1 MSNTS
6 TMIHPSAL
14 IDPSAKVASDVKIGP
29 WSIIGPNV
37 EIGEGTEIGA
47 HVYIKC
53 NTKVGKNNKVYP
65 YSILGEDP
73 QDLKF
78 KGGDTWLE
86 IGDENIIREYCS
98 IHRGANESGAK
109 TIIGNKN
116 FIMAYVH
123 IAHDCLIKD
132 EITFVNNTSLG
143 GHVRVESYAR
153 IGGHVGVHQFCTI
166 GSYSL
171 VTAAMI
177 GKDVPPYVIVTGNT
191 AYVCGVN
198 TVGLKRRGFSAD
210 AISGI
215 RQAYSIL
222 FRKGATLAQAA
233 QELAEMTVNCPE
245 VQLFLD
251 AINNSNRGIL
261 R

>member
-1 MSNTS
+1 MTN
-6 TMIHPSAL
+6 IHPSAI
-14 IDPSAKVASDVKIGP
+14 IDPSATVAKTATIGP
-29 WSIIGPNV
+29 WTIIGPNV
-37 EIGEGTEIGA
+37 EVGEGTEIA
-47 HVYIKC
+47 SHVHIKA
-53 NTKVGKNNKVYP
+53 NTRLGRNNKIHQFC
-65 YSILGEDP
+65 SLGEDP

-86 IGDENIIREYCS
+86 LGDENIIREYCS
-98 IHRGANESGAK
+98 IHRGTNVDGSLTK
-109 TIIGNKN
+109 IGDRN

-123 IAHDCLIKD
+123 IAHDCQIKND
-132 EITFVNNTSLG
+132 ITFVNNTSLG
-143 GHVRVESYAR
+143 GHVVVDDFAR
-153 IGGHVGVHQFCTI
+153 IGGHVGVHQFCKI

-198 TVGLKRRGFSAD
+198 TVGLKRRGFSSD

-215 RQAYSIL
+215 RQAYNIL

-233 QELAEMTVNCPE
+233 QELAEMSLNCPE

-251 AINNSNRGIL
+251 AINNSSRGLL